1 MSEKTTRDT
10 AQRRRGRATRTTR
23 TAVSAAP
30 TSAKATSAKATQGA
44 AKMETAAAPREAD
57 ASLEAPMSLDE
68 ERERRAVRENAK
80 RVIRESGI
88 GELLRTLNH
97 NALQERGWFEEYD
110 SGVIMKWGTGY
121 TRRHIW
127 VDINGDALRFRL
139 LPHIKCTAPV
149 PACDGE
155 YHSFTRETW
164 RLPGVL
170 LRELHRNYEHPVAE
184 TSED

>member
-1 MSEKTTRDT
+1 MSEKTTRT
-10 AQRRRGRATRTTR
+10 TGRRARAPR
-23 TAVSAAP
+23 AAP
-30 TSAKATSAKATQGA
+30 STVPASDKGTKDVA
-44 AKMETAAAPREAD
+44 ARMETTAAPP
-57 ASLEAPMSLDE
+57 EAPVSLDE
-68 ERERRAVRENAK
+68 ERQRRAVRENAK

-88 GELLRTLNH
+88 GELLRTLNR
-97 NALQERGWFEEYD
+97 NALQDRGWFEEYD
-110 SGVIMKWGTGY
+110 SGVIMKWGAGY

-127 VDINGDALRFRL
+127 VDINGETLRFRL
-139 LPHIKCTAPV
+139 LPHIKCAAPV

-164 RLPGVL
+164 RLPGAL

>member
-1 MSEKTTRDT
+1 MSEKTTRDS
-10 AQRRRGRATRTTR
+10 AQRRRERAPRAASSAVR
-23 TAVSAAP
+23 ARNTATKGASGVETAGALEAQASAEAP
-30 TSAKATSAKATQGA
+30 T
-44 AKMETAAAPREAD
+44 
-57 ASLEAPMSLDE
+57 SLDE
-68 ERERRAVRENAK
+68 EWQRRAVRENAK

-88 GELLRTLNH
+88 GELMRTLNR
-97 NALQERGWFEEYD
+97 NALQDRGWFEEYD
-110 SGVIMKWGTGY
+110 SGVIMKWGAGY

-127 VDINGDALRFRL
+127 VDISGDQLRFRL
-139 LPHIKCTAPV
+139 LPHIKCAALV

-164 RLPGVL
+164 RLPGAL

>member
-1 MSEKTTRDT
+1 MSEKTTK
-10 AQRRRGRATRTTR
+10 G
-23 TAVSAAP
+23 
-30 TSAKATSAKATQGA
+30 ATQR
-44 AKMETAAAPREAD
+44 TPRAAPRTARTSGKATKGAA
-57 ASLEAPMSLDE
+57 ASATQPASATPEAPLSLDE
-68 ERERRAVRENAK
+68 ERQRQAVRENAK

-88 GELLRTLNH
+88 GEMLRTLNH

-127 VDINGDALRFRL
+127 VDITGDALRFRL
-139 LPHIKCTAPV
+139 LPHIKCAAPM

-164 RLPGVL
+164 RLPGAL

>member
-1 MSEKTTRDT
+1 MSDKTTT
-10 AQRRRGRATRTTR
+10 KGATRRARAPRATPHSMP
-23 TAVSAAP
+23 APDNAAR
-30 TSAKATSAKATQGA
+30 SK
-44 AKMETAAAPREAD
+44 AAAPAETPAATQD
-57 ASLEAPMSLDE
+57 APVSLDE
-68 ERERRAVRENAK
+68 ERQRRAVRENAK
-80 RVIRESGI
+80 RIIRESGI
-88 GELLRTLNH
+88 NELLRTLNH

-127 VDINGDALRFRL
+127 VDISGDQLRFRL
-139 LPHIKCTAPV
+139 LPHIKCAAPV

-164 RLPGVL
+164 RLPGAL

>member
-1 MSEKTTRDT
+1 MSEKATTK
-10 AQRRRGRATRTTR
+10 RATHR
-23 TAVSAAP
+23 AP
-30 TSAKATSAKATQGA
+30 R
-44 AKMETAAAPREAD
+44 AAPRAVPARDKTAKGDTALPAEAAAAIPAATQD
-57 ASLEAPMSLDE
+57 APLSLDE
-68 ERERRAVRENAK
+68 ERQRQAVRENA
-80 RVIRESGI
+80 RRIIRESGI
-88 GELLRTLNH
+88 GELLRTLNR

-127 VDINGDALRFRL
+127 VDIAGDQLRFRL
-139 LPHIKCTAPV
+139 LPHITCAAPV

-164 RLPGVL
+164 RLPGAL
-170 LRELHRNYEHPVAE
+170 LHELHRNYEHPVAE